1 MIPNTCKLFNNKN
14 YTFAPKHTTA
24 KNGVIAPQFLENNIT
39 SPVSKSFGKIKLL
52 ISLDLIY

>member
-24 KNGVIAPQFLENNIT
+24 KNGGIAPQFLENNIT

-52 ISLDLIY
+52 ISLDL